1 MCPAVWCFAVFQ
13 VFAAEAVHNALQS
26 QLQEAAK
33 QLAATTTDYDEQV
46 MPGLWLLNLCVTCK

>member
-1 MCPAVWCFAVFQ
+1 VLCGDVRQ
-13 VFAAEAVHNALQS
+13 VFAAEAVSKALQS

-46 MPGLWLLNLCVTCK
+46 RQKMWLLSLYVT